1 MLTDPTP
8 PPNLYVHFPKFPHIV
23 TFVIRKKKMF
33 LTRNTKFPC
42 VLAAS
47 CLLDENQLPLPE
59 RQGLSQ
65 SGSSWLPSPFFPL
78 FLPRTPHQRPT
89 ESPEPPP
96 ASLAVPDL
104 CPSMLSPTR
113 AGLVYSSFLW
123 ILWLVQ
129 RLVFNSSNAPTS
141 FLFQGLCRNCFS
153 ASTGLRM
160 TTPFSPLRP

>member
-1 MLTDPTP
+1 MLTDPP
-8 PPNLYVHFPKFPHIV
+8 PPKSLC
-23 TFVIRKKKMF
+23 TFSKISTHSYFCYQEKKKF

-78 FLPRTPHQRPT
+78 FLPQTPHRRPT

-96 ASLAVPDL
+96 ARLAGPDL

-123 ILWLVQ
+123 ILWPVQ
-129 RLVFNSSNAPTS
+129 RLVFQSLKCTN
-141 FLFQGLCRNCFS
+141 FFS
-153 ASTGLRM
+153 VSG
-160 TTPFSPLRP
+160 PL